1 MKKIN
6 YLLAAALF
14 IAAGCEKSPVE
25 NSQEGGEKVYLG
37 FKIAN
42 VMTKSE
48 TENDGTSDANPDFEV
63 GFDAENTVQ
72 QIDMILT
79 DKKVSIAAQNI
90 TAVEAQDG
98 ENGRVFVATFETSE
112 LKDGATYDVF
122 IYANGSMPTAF
133 NVDNVYTFSE
143 NFEGNVS
150 ENIAASNHFLM
161 TSTGTNNKV
170 TITNLKS
177 HTTPA
182 NRLDLGTFDVE
193 RAAVRFDY
201 QTVNNNVY
209 SIKDGEK
216 VTAKI
221 TLTQMGLVNE
231 SKSFYDFKRV
241 SADDVAS
248 SVTVGGI
255 ETKNNYVVDADWTSK
270 KAGSADMY
278 YPFNN
283 SDERGYAWTAIP
295 TTGDDN
301 YAPGEYKVWKYA
313 TENTIPGIDNQKKG
327 VTTAVAFKGE
337 ISPADD
343 APQALKDVFTAGT
356 EPIYVFSNVLYGTWA
371 MVKAA
376 AENTTTPN
384 YTLRQAYD
392 KVEAARTQEGFKEV
406 TALADAGFK
415 RFSPKGGKYLT
426 TYYYWNRHNDN
437 KDNANMGIMEFATVR
452 NNVYKLSVTNI
463 NLFGHPYQDNPE
475 NPDPDPDP
483 ETPDQPDESV
493 NYYFSVSVKV
503 LPWTV
508 RINNIEF

>member
-1 MKKIN
+1 MKR
-6 YLLAAALF
+6 YSFLMAAAMLAV
-14 IAAGCEKSPVE
+14 IGCEKSPE
-25 NSQEGGEKVYLG
+25 EINSQKGGEKVYLG

-42 VMTKSE
+42 VMTKSQ
-48 TENDGTSDANPDFEV
+48 TENDGTSDANPDYEV
-63 GFDAENTVQ
+63 GFDSENAVNT
-72 QIDMILT
+72 IDLILT
-79 DKKVSIAAQNI
+79 DKLVTIAAQNI
-90 TAVEAQDG
+90 TAVQAEEG
-98 ENGRVFVATFETSE
+98 ETGRVFVATFESSE
-112 LKDGATYDVF
+112 LTEGANYDVY
-122 IYANGSMPTAF
+122 IYANGSMPASF
-133 NVDNVYTFSE
+133 NVNDSYSTVATPDVTES
-143 NFEGNVS
+143 
-150 ENIAASNHFLM
+150 IAKSNNFLM

-170 TITNLKS
+170 TISNLKA

-182 NRLDLGTFDVE
+182 NRLDLGTFNVE

-209 SIKDGEK
+209 PIMDGDK

-241 SADDVAS
+241 SPDAEPS
-248 SVTVGGI
+248 TITVGGI
-255 ETKNNYVVDADWTSK
+255 ETKTNYVVDVDWDSK
-270 KAGSADMY
+270 KTRTAEMY

-283 SDERGYAWTAIP
+283 ANESGYAWTEIP
-295 TTGDDN
+295 TEGDDN
-301 YAPGEYKVWKYA
+301 YTPGNYKIWKYA
-313 TENTIPGIDNQKKG
+313 TENTIPGVDEQIKG

-343 APQALKDVFTAGT
+343 APQALKDVFKTHTA
-356 EPIYVFSNVLYGTWA
+356 PIFVYGNVLYGTWD

-376 AENTTTPN
+376 AESTENPN

-392 KVEAARTQEGFKEV
+392 KVEAARSTADFNEV
-406 TALADAGFK
+406 TALASAGFK
-415 RFSPKGGKYLT
+415 RFTPKNGKYLT

-437 KDNANMGIMEFATVR
+437 GNNAKMGPMEFATVR

-463 NLFGHPYQDNPE
+463 NLFGHPYQDDPK

-483 ETPDQPDESV
+483 ETPEQPDESV
-493 NYYFSVSVKV
+493 EYYFTVSVKV